1 MSALLRFLPE
11 KIYAL
16 VSNLQMDKLSEIRLR
31 VNKPIFIHYNGVYQ
45 FLAKN
50 SYLVSACDIEEVILR
65 LTKHSV
71 YAYEDNIRQGFLTGD
86 AGERVGLCGTC
97 VFERGNIL
105 TIKDITSLCI
115 RVPRQVF
122 GIADFLF
129 KSIFANGIVNLL
141 VVSPPGM
148 GKTTLL
154 REIAR
159 QISTK
164 STKNILVLDE
174 KNELFSLNSFD
185 LGITTD
191 VLSNVDKAYGF
202 TKGVA
207 NLRPDVIVCDEL
219 SSKTDV
225 EGANFASLSG
235 VKVIASAHAST
246 IEDLR
251 RKPTFNMLFDNK
263 IFDYAVIL
271 SDRLGLGTV
280 EKVINL

>member
-50 SYLVSACDIEEVILR
+50 SYLVSASDIEEVILR

-202 TKGVA
+202 EKGVA
-207 NLRPDVIVCDEL
+207 NLRPDVIICDEL

-225 EGANFASLSG
+225 EGVNFAVLSG